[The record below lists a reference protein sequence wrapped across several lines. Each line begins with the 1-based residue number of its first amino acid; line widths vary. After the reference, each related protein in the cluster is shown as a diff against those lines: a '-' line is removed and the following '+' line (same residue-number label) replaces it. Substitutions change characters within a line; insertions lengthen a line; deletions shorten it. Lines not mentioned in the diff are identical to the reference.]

1 MRFSVFGEEGELLA
15 TNEYFSVGGGFVV
28 NNETEVG
35 GENLFYKG
43 VDKRD
48 VSEARLRQVNSMGD
62 AIDVHGDVG
71 RETEVEGTGKEGEG
85 KEHPYPFD
93 TGATLLA
100 LTKKHNVCFP
110 FLNVGRVAYAVLG
123 VDDDCADRA

>member
-1 MRFSVFGEEGELLA
+1 MA

-62 AIDVHGDVG
+62 AIDVHGDHRRSGVQEDG
-71 RETEVEGTGKEGEG
+71 GEVEKKEEG

-100 LTKKHNVCFP
+100 LTKKHNVG
-110 FLNVGRVAYAVLG
+110 LQSLSGGLLTVR
-123 VDDDCADRA
+123 R